1 MRYEMQKQKPRV
13 WWELALQIQQMAG
26 FTAPVLV
33 SATTTTFK
41 TGGALWVGATSRRFQ
56 LYEVEFGQTG
66 TLSTSVDCQCHW
78 NLSRISTTATMTGTP
93 VPAGLLDPADVA
105 AVTQFMNAQTA
116 EPTYTLVG
124 TGLDL
129 KVWAINQRGSYRW
142 RALDDGDNVINA
154 ATNPLG
160 LGLRVLSSNFN
171 ASAIGSLSFIER

>member
-1 MRYEMQKQKPRV
+1 
-13 WWELALQIQQMAG
+13 
-26 FTAPVLV
+26 
-33 SATTTTFK
+33 
-41 TGGALWVGATSRRFQ
+41 
-56 LYEVEFGQTG
+56 
-66 TLSTSVDCQCHW
+66 
-78 NLSRISTTATMTGTP
+78 MTGTS
-93 VPAGLLDPADVA
+93 VGADLLDPADVA

-116 EPTYTLVG
+116 EPTYALVG
-124 TGLDL
+124 AGLDL